1 MAVMKKQTHILLLYG
16 FLLSFIPA
24 GLKADVGWN
33 SFIVNF
39 NKKLYGNGAQ
49 TWQIAPYEDRWTY
62 FANKNGLVQF
72 DGDNWQLFP
81 LNNSLD
87 ARAVLPSALHKRI
100 YVGGVNEFGYFEP
113 NAAGELTYRSL
124 SDTLASPMRYL
135 GNVWGVHEADNILYF
150 QGDERIVKLLDGE
163 CTLIDPGCKIDC
175 SDLVNGVLYLST
187 DKGLRLLVG
196 NELFPL
202 NGAEQLPSNR
212 IRGIVPYEDGVLV
225 ATAYHGL
232 FYYDGQT
239 LSPFITGAEDFMR
252 RNEVFCITRQG
263 NRIALGTVHNG
274 LMLMDCTTRELSF
287 FNENNGLQN
296 NTVLSVAFDSSG
308 NLWAGLDNGM
318 AYVCLASPFTNLY
331 SHPHH
336 GTGYAAAVQDGY
348 LYLGTN
354 RGLIYTS
361 WPASRDGKKQPE
373 IRGISGSSGQVWN
386 LCRVGD
392 ELFCLHDRG
401 IFRVDGSALKRITD
415 LTGTWTCQQVEG
427 HPDLM
432 YVGTYNGIWLLKKA
446 GKEWRKLWKINNLGG
461 SSRWFEQETARVLWI
476 YFTDHIS
483 RVELTEDLSDV
494 LSIKEYY
501 QKDGFPS
508 GRDVYVSKVKGR
520 IYFPTPAGI
529 YRHNPSTDR
538 MEPCLGMDS
547 LLGGSIPYK
556 YLTEHGD
563 RLMALSPYG
572 IYITDLDAAR
582 RASGRHVH
590 LIQSPLL
597 KLQPDNEILVPLS
610 DSLMVLPNEDGFALF
625 NLPGETSEPE
635 SGLPSGIEAMYL
647 SYPKDSL
654 VYQVNFLGRKEVPK
668 LGYAHNSV
676 RFEYAVPF
684 LLQDNEVRFQYR
696 LNNARWSTPSTVHT
710 KEYSNLHE
718 GSYTFEVRTL
728 FPDGTSASD
737 VISFVILP
745 PWYRS
750 WPAYVCYLL
759 LLVALMWALIRWD
772 SARMNRKQQ
781 LVVVEKD
788 QEIKEMEQEYEAEKV
803 QREKQI
809 IQLEKEK
816 LEHDLQHKSQEMVNL
831 MINFTRKSEMLT
843 EIKTEIM
850 KVAAELKGENTRE
863 TKRQLIL
870 INGKIDANIQ
880 SDEVLKRIEE
890 QFDLLHNNFMKRLH
904 EHHPGLSNNERMM
917 CAYLKMNLSTKE
929 IAPLLNISVRGVETM
944 RYRLRKKLGLEREDS
959 LTDYLNNQ
967 L

>member
-1 MAVMKKQTHILLLYG
+1 MRKLVYTLLYSL
-16 FLLSFIPA
+16 LLSFVSLGMEA
-24 GLKADVGWN
+24 NVGWN

-39 NKKLYGNGAQ
+39 NKKHYGNGAQ
-49 TWQIAPYEDRWTY
+49 TWQIASYGNRWTY

-87 ARAVLPSALHKRI
+87 ARSVLPSKLHNRI

-113 NAAGELTYRSL
+113 NAIGELVYQSL
-124 SDTLASPMRYL
+124 SDTLDASMRYL
-135 GNVWGVHEADNILYF
+135 GNVWGVHEIDNILYF
-150 QGDERIVKLLDGE
+150 QGDGCIVKQLDGKY
-163 CTLIDPGCKIDC
+163 TLINPGCKIDC

-187 DKGLRLLVG
+187 DKGIRLLVG
-196 NELFPL
+196 NELIPL

-212 IRGIVPYEDGVLV
+212 IRGIVPYEDGILI

-232 FYYDGQT
+232 FYYDGHT
-239 LSPFITGAEDFMR
+239 VEPFITGAEDFMR

-263 NRIALGTVHNG
+263 NRIALGTIHNG
-274 LMLMDCTTRELSF
+274 LMLIDCTTRELSF

-296 NTVLSVAFDSSG
+296 NTVLSVAFDPNG

-336 GTGYAAAVQDGY
+336 GTGYTAAVQGDC

-354 RGLIYTS
+354 RGLIYIP
-361 WPASRDGKKQPE
+361 WPTQRDDGRQPE
-373 IRGISGSSGQVWN
+373 IRHVHGSSGQVWG
-386 LCRVGD
+386 LCRIGE

-401 IFRVDGSALKRITD
+401 IFRVAGSTLERITD
-415 LTGTWTCQQVEG
+415 LVGTWTCQQVEG

-432 YVGTYNGIWLLKKA
+432 YVGTYDGIYLLKKT
-446 GKEWRKLWKINNLGG
+446 GTEWRKLWKINNMNH
-461 SSRWFEQETARVLWI
+461 SARWFEQESAHVLWI
-476 YFTDHIS
+476 YVTDHIS
-483 RVELTEDLSDV
+483 RIELNEDLSDV
-494 LSIKEYY
+494 VTSKEYY

-508 GRDVYVSKVKGR
+508 KRDVYVSKVKDR
-520 IYFPTPAGI
+520 IYFPTPSGI

-538 MEPCLGMDS
+538 MEPCLEMDS
-547 LLGGSIPYK
+547 LLGGSIPYR
-556 YLTEHGD
+556 YLVERGN

-572 IYITDLDAAR
+572 IYITDLEATGRAANKQ
-582 RASGRHVH
+582 VH
-590 LIQSPLL
+590 LIQAPLVEF
-597 KLQPDNEILVPLS
+597 QPDNEVFIPVS
-610 DSLMVLPNEDGFALF
+610 DSLMVLPNENGFALF
-625 NLPGETSEPE
+625 HLPAETSGPAFD
-635 SGLPSGIEAMYL
+635 LPSGIESMYL
-647 SYPKDSL
+647 SASRDSL
-654 VYQVNFLGRKEVPK
+654 VYKANFLKNKEVPAIS
-668 LGYAHNSV
+668 YAYNSV
-676 RFEYAVPF
+676 RFEYTVPF
-684 LLQDNEVRFQYR
+684 LLKDNEVRFQYR
-696 LNNARWSTPSTVHT
+696 LNNGKWSTPGNVRT

-718 GSYTFEVRTL
+718 GAYTFEVRTL
-728 FPDGTSASD
+728 FPDGTSTTDA
-737 VISFVILP
+737 IAFEILP

-750 WPAYVCYLL
+750 WPAYMGYLVL
-759 LLVALMWALIRWD
+759 MVALVWGLIRWD
-772 SARMNRKQQ
+772 AARMSRKQR
-781 LVVVEKD
+781 LAVVQKD
-788 QEIKEMEQEYEAEKV
+788 QEIKEMEQEYEAEKA
-803 QREKQI
+803 QHEKQI

-816 LEHDLQHKSQEMVNL
+816 LEYDLQHKSQEMVNL
-831 MINFTRKSEMLT
+831 MINFTRKNEVLT

-850 KVAAELKGENTRE
+850 KVAAELKGESARE
-863 TKRQLIL
+863 TKRHLVL

>member
-1 MAVMKKQTHILLLYG
+1 
-16 FLLSFIPA
+16 
-24 GLKADVGWN
+24 
-33 SFIVNF
+33 
-39 NKKLYGNGAQ
+39 
-49 TWQIAPYEDRWTY
+49 
-62 FANKNGLVQF
+62 
-72 DGDNWQLFP
+72 
-81 LNNSLD
+81 
-87 ARAVLPSALHKRI
+87 
-100 YVGGVNEFGYFEP
+100 
-113 NAAGELTYRSL
+113 
-124 SDTLASPMRYL
+124 
-135 GNVWGVHEADNILYF
+135 
-150 QGDERIVKLLDGE
+150 
-163 CTLIDPGCKIDC
+163 
-175 SDLVNGVLYLST
+175 
-187 DKGLRLLVG
+187 
-196 NELFPL
+196 
-202 NGAEQLPSNR
+202 
-212 IRGIVPYEDGVLV
+212 
-225 ATAYHGL
+225 
-232 FYYDGQT
+232 
-239 LSPFITGAEDFMR
+239 
-252 RNEVFCITRQG
+252 
-263 NRIALGTVHNG
+263 
-274 LMLMDCTTRELSF
+274 
-287 FNENNGLQN
+287 
-296 NTVLSVAFDSSG
+296 
-308 NLWAGLDNGM
+308 
-318 AYVCLASPFTNLY
+318 
-331 SHPHH
+331 
-336 GTGYAAAVQDGY
+336 
-348 LYLGTN
+348 
-354 RGLIYTS
+354 
-361 WPASRDGKKQPE
+361 
-373 IRGISGSSGQVWN
+373 
-386 LCRVGD
+386 
-392 ELFCLHDRG
+392 
-401 IFRVDGSALKRITD
+401 
-415 LTGTWTCQQVEG
+415 
-427 HPDLM
+427 
-432 YVGTYNGIWLLKKA
+432 
-446 GKEWRKLWKINNLGG
+446 
-461 SSRWFEQETARVLWI
+461 
-476 YFTDHIS
+476 
-483 RVELTEDLSDV
+483 
-494 LSIKEYY
+494 
-501 QKDGFPS
+501 
-508 GRDVYVSKVKGR
+508 
-520 IYFPTPAGI
+520 
-529 YRHNPSTDR
+529 
-538 MEPCLGMDS
+538 
-547 LLGGSIPYK
+547 
-556 YLTEHGD
+556 
-563 RLMALSPYG
+563 MALSPYG

-696 LNNARWSTPSTVHT
+696 LNNARWSTPSAVRT